1 MPGPK
6 GNMGITYTSAKG
18 QKGIRGPIGPPGPPG
33 TTSAEFTGN
42 NETLIGKIVPYRIH
56 TQLIEASEDYDR
68 FLNCLQPSL
77 TTSDNWNCLFRSVHM
92 HMEA

>member
-56 TQLIEASEDYDR
+56 TQLSCLPSFVHLCRFVFNFLYDR
-68 FLNCLQPSL
+68 
-77 TTSDNWNCLFRSVHM
+77 
-92 HMEA
+92 